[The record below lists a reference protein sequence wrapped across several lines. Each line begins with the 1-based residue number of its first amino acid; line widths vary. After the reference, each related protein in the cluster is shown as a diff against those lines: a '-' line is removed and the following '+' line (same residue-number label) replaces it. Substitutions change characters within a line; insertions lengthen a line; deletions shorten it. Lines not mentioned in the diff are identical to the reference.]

1 MESVA
6 SNPPSA
12 MTEVGDAMGEGVT
25 SIDEAVTEETI
36 VEELT
41 NCVVD
46 TTEVDIVDEVLEVVN
61 EGVIGLVEEASV
73 AMRFVESVEVAWGTT
88 EAVSVDRVGVELT
101 RLVEDAV
108 AVGMLMET
116 VPASDEDEISVAT
129 VEGVVE
135 NIWVEGSVLLI
146 ASDDALDKVV
156 DVTVVTEED
165 GPAESVTTYTPGQ
178 C

>member
-1 MESVA
+1 
-6 SNPPSA
+6 

-41 NCVVD
+41 NCVGD
-46 TTEVDIVDEVLEVVN
+46 TIEVDIVDEVLEVVN
-61 EGVIGLVEEASV
+61 EGVIRPVEEASV
-73 AMRFVESVEVAWGTT
+73 DVLAMRFVESVEVAWGTT

-108 AVGMLMET
+108 AVGMLLET
-116 VPASDEDEISVAT
+116 VPASDEDEVSVAT

-135 NIWVEGSVLLI
+135 DKWVEVPVLLI

-156 DVTVVTEED
+156 DDTGVAEED